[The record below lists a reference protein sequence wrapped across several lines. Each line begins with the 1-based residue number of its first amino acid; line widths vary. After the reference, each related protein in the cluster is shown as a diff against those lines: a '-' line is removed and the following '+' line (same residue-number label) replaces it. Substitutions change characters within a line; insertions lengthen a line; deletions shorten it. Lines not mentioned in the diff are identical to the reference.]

1 MEDLLITI
9 LKEIVNNP
17 EEVSVQKHVDPE
29 DPSFVKFYIRA
40 HDDDKGI
47 IIGKG
52 GHTIS
57 AIRDILSIK
66 AVRQSKKVRLEIVD
80 EEDEVPA
87 PNGEE
92 VEGEVEIDVEEPTE
106 EVDESEDEED
116 FMTDDILE

>member
-47 IIGKG
+47 IIGKR

-66 AVRQSKKVRLEIVD
+66 AVRANKKVRLEIVD
-80 EEDEVPA
+80 EEDEVP
-87 PNGEE
+87 
-92 VEGEVEIDVEEPTE
+92 
-106 EVDESEDEED
+106 SEDESAPEEAAEETSED
-116 FMTDDILE
+116 SDEEAEDIMVEDLLE

>member
-1 MEDLLITI
+1 MEELLITI

-17 EEVSVQKHVDPE
+17 EEVSVQKHVDAE

-47 IIGKG
+47 IIGKR

-66 AVRQSKKVRLEIVD
+66 AVRQGKKVRLEIVD
-80 EEDEVPA
+80 DEDEVPDA
-87 PNGEE
+87 SESAEAEP
-92 VEGEVEIDVEEPTE
+92 VEEDDT
-106 EVDESEDEED
+106 SD
-116 FMTDDILE
+116 FMDDDLLE